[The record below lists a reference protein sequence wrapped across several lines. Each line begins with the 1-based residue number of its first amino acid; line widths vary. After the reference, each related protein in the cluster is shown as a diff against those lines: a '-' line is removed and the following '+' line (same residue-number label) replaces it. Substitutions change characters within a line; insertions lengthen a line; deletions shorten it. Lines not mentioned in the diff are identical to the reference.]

1 MPSKKKKQDGG
12 SKKAEQKRKQQV
24 IEDRT
29 FGMKNKN
36 KSKKVQQ
43 QIEGIKKSV
52 MNTGNRRERQ
62 AEEQRKKQKAQMKAR
77 KKAEKDELNALFG
90 EALLAINKKKTT
102 SQKDGKTEAKGRDAD
117 DAAAKK
123 GTSRAMKMMYQMD
136 AKEME
141 DRLREDVSVL
151 NTNVI
156 MCFFCQSP
164 PNLNYFFFSLSLQKN
179 VAKLCSDN
187 RRQDRVGETK
197 EGRRIE
203 KERKGYKSNSRN
215 ICCMAGS
222 QTKEKG
228 RSC

>member
-43 QIEGIKKSV
+43 QIEGIKRNV

-90 EALLAINKKKTT
+90 EALLAVKSKKTT
-102 SQKDGKTEAKGRDAD
+102 SQKDGKTEAKGRDAN

-151 NTNVI
+151 NTNFI
-156 MCFFCQSP
+156 
-164 PNLNYFFFSLSLQKN
+164 
-179 VAKLCSDN
+179 
-187 RRQDRVGETK
+187 
-197 EGRRIE
+197 
-203 KERKGYKSNSRN
+203 
-215 ICCMAGS
+215 ICCFVNLLP
-222 QTKEKG
+222 T
-228 RSC
+228 